1 MLFSKNTL
9 ISLLILAPQ
18 FSIIQAESCFGNQN
32 FGFNVA
38 DGECNANELLE
49 YLEEKIENSQCD
61 NTANQELIALT
72 GATNLFR
79 AKKVINSFCDTIFEE
94 KETSAASKGM
104 EQTILPRWD
113 QRALEEFFDGGTSA
127 NWEIEY
133 ANEDG
138 VATNVLKEDFSRINS
153 FYTSSAQQGVVEYP
167 DYMKNF
173 DDCEYRAAYCCWIQD
188 RQANDNNGNC
198 NDPYEE
204 NCVDKDPADN
214 ADLCYVDMSLVPQS
228 AHVQSG
234 YSIFPGDDDDGE
246 GAIHCH
252 GFAWGDDSSAP
263 DARYKGNNLF
273 YVSLYDHFY
282 TRGYVRNVPG
292 APMCGCAEQMPI
304 VSRADCTE
312 MEVSEKYQYKYNGAT
327 GGGFTVTQ
335 KSVAIEFNSCEGVDA
350 DGNDDNND
358 LESYY
363 RRLVIEERAS
373 EEELEELQT
382 RLVGDCEDAIDELL
396 DEL

>member
-1 MLFSKNTL
+1 MLFSKSAV
-9 ISLLILAPQ
+9 ISLLIAPQ
-18 FSIIQAESCFGNQN
+18 LASIQAESCFGNKK
-32 FGFNVA
+32 FGFKVA
-38 DGECNANELLE
+38 NGECSADEVLE
-49 YLEEKIENSQCD
+49 YLEQKIDRNNQCD
-61 NTANQELIALT
+61 NTPNQELIALT
-72 GATNLFR
+72 GASNLNQ
-79 AKKVINSFCDTIFEE
+79 AKNVINSLCDNVFEQE
-94 KETSAASKGM
+94 EASAVGKGM
-104 EQTILPRWD
+104 EQTILPSWD
-113 QRALEEFFDGGTSA
+113 QRALEEFFDGGTAA

-133 ANEDG
+133 VNEDG
-138 VATNVLKEDFSRINS
+138 VDTNVLKEDFSRINS
-153 FYTSSAQQGVVEYP
+153 FYTSSAQQSVVEYP
-167 DYMKNF
+167 NYMKNF
-173 DDCEYRAAYCCWIQD
+173 EECEYRAAYCCWIQD

-214 ADLCYVDMSLVPQS
+214 ADLCYVDMSLAPKS

-252 GFAWGDDSSAP
+252 GFAWGDDLSAP

-312 MEVSEKYQYKYNGAT
+312 MDVSEKFQYKYLPES
-327 GGGFTVTQ
+327 GFTVTQ

-382 RLVGDCEDAIDELL
+382 RLVGDCEDAIDELM